1 MTVYVET
8 SILEL
13 NQENVTALAH
23 YKPQVCEWETI
34 CPTTSRR
41 FVPWVATY
49 LLLESDT
56 ENVEDP
62 PRPTEKELIVKAS
75 QEARFSKN
83 NG

>member
-1 MTVYVET
+1 MGDHLPHDE
-8 SILEL
+8 S
-13 NQENVTALAH
+13 
-23 YKPQVCEWETI
+23 QVCA
-34 CPTTSRR
+34 
-41 FVPWVATY
+41 VGGH

-83 NG
+83 DG